1 MLHVA
6 SPLVEFAPIEPKSL
20 PERWEEKEYLV
31 SVRLLGLLPIGWQR
45 IKISMRDRSN
55 EIGHFYMELRDNG
68 HGALMSKWDHLITI
82 QASGQG
88 CMYTDRVEVKAG
100 VLTPF
105 ISLFAWFF
113 YRHRQRRWQRL
124 VANRFAYDKP

>member
-1 MLHVA
+1 MIVERTTPLSCSPQQCFSEVQTTRLMLHVA

-45 IKISMRDRSN
+45 IKVSMRDRSN

-68 HGALMSKWDHLITI
+68 NGALMS
-82 QASGQG
+82 
-88 CMYTDRVEVKAG
+88 
-100 VLTPF
+100 
-105 ISLFAWFF
+105 
-113 YRHRQRRWQRL
+113 
-124 VANRFAYDKP
+124 